1 MNKLSIPFI
10 LSLFFYIS
18 PINAKVPKVVSK
30 SAKALAK
37 VVTYNKAGDLIG
49 NSVTFFA
56 GQSNEA
62 YSEYEIFKNATRA
75 EVIDAS
81 GKKIEVKRICGADEI
96 YDVIKFTTESAPK
109 QSLEIAEK
117 AEVQG
122 SKVYII
128 SSATTKKAVTVE
140 AEISDRVCV
149 MYGGKIAEL
158 ASNEDIYTNAK
169 HPYTRRLLAATP
181 RLNKAVSKLEFIE
194 GTPPDLLNPP
204 KGCMFY
210 DRCKERID
218 RCKDE
223 EPILKDT
230 GNGHLCACHLIN

>member
-49 NSVTFFA
+49 NSVAFFA
-56 GQSNEA
+56 GQSNVA

-140 AEISDRVCV
+140 AEISDVKTV
-149 MYGGKIAEL
+149 NGG
-158 ASNEDIYTNAK
+158 SYYTLK
-169 HPYTRRLLAATP
+169 SEY
-181 RLNKAVSKLEFIE
+181 KL
-194 GTPPDLLNPP
+194 
-204 KGCMFY
+204 
-210 DRCKERID
+210 
-218 RCKDE
+218 
-223 EPILKDT
+223 
-230 GNGHLCACHLIN
+230 